1 MDNMKRQKDMMLKI
15 EAPRWK
21 VSSMLLGRNGGKLL
35 IALEGMK
42 PEPKKK
48 QGPVAD
54 VSGGESK
61 VQ

>member
-1 MDNMKRQKDMMLKI
+1 MMLKI

-21 VSSMLLGRNGGKLL
+21 VSSMLLGKNGGKLL

-42 PEPKKK
+42 TESKQK
-48 QGPVAD
+48 QGPIVD

-61 VQ
+61 V

>member
-1 MDNMKRQKDMMLKI
+1 MLKI
-15 EAPRWK
+15 EASRWK
-21 VSSMLLGRNGGKLL
+21 VSSMLLGKNGGKLL

-42 PEPKKK
+42 TESKQK
-48 QGPVAD
+48 QGPIVD